1 MWRRCA
7 SCRCSECTAGSRAD
21 VPRLHVRILG
31 RVQGVGFRWFA
42 REEARRLGLSGW
54 VTNRDGGDVEL
65 EAGGEALSLE
75 RLRRA
80 IEVGP
85 PGAQVERVELIPE
98 ESPGQLPY
106 PF

>member
-1 MWRRCA
+1 
-7 SCRCSECTAGSRAD
+7 
-21 VPRLHVRILG
+21 
-31 RVQGVGFRWFA
+31 VQGVGFRLFA

-106 PF
+106 PFSIHR